1 MRNGLTC
8 DRLLQVEEN
17 QQLTQSTYGVVVSEP
32 KLQWSESSA
41 FITTLLLLPDD
52 EFHLLHIT
60 FNLFLLL
67 FAVIWR
73 LQLWWIPSGHNS
85 SLYKRTVWCRGTLW
99 MCCICPLT
107 LTQFPAY
114 EPFQAIL
121 HITFHGNFTTPEWM
135 VYFRKENYL
144 TLQSVL
150 GNQTNRPKVNSP
162 KVGSL
167 ETNVMSPEIY
177 SHVVRNSISCNTQK
191 IKLNKAVRV
200 IRIYLVL

>member
-17 QQLTQSTYGVVVSEP
+17 QQLTQSTYSVVVSEP

-67 FAVIWR
+67 FAVIWI

-85 SLYKRTVWCRGTLW
+85 SVYKRPVWCRGTLW
-99 MCCICPLT
+99 MCRICPLT
-107 LTQFPAY
+107 LTQFRAY
-114 EPFQAIL
+114 EPFHAIL
-121 HITFHGNFTTPEWM
+121 DTTFHGNFTTPEWM
-135 VYFRKENYL
+135 VYFRKENFL
-144 TLQSVL
+144 TLQCVH
-150 GNQTNRPKVNSP
+150 GNQSNR
-162 KVGSL
+162 
-167 ETNVMSPEIY
+167 VMWPEIY
-177 SHVVRNSISCNTQK
+177 SHVTHVVRNVFSSNIQR
-191 IKLNKAVRV
+191 NKVE
-200 IRIYLVL
+200 